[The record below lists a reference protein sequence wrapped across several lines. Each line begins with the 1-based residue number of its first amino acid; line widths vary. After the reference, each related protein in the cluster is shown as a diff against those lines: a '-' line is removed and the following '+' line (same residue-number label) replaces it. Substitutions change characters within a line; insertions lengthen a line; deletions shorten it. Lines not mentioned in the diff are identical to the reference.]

1 MRILTTF
8 TAIYYRHLQVIIGFI
23 LAIVLVSCVQT
34 NLLSKAISGSQI
46 IVSSSVEPNTFNPQL
61 MEQGVGI
68 LTYLYEGL
76 VRENGRGKIEPALAQ
91 SWKVSEDQKRIVFTL
106 RKRLK
111 WSDGKPLTAD
121 DVVFTYKD
129 IYTNSAIPSYAK
141 DFLQIGKNRS
151 FPTVKK
157 LDDLRVEFTLPE
169 PFAPFLRTTKLEILP
184 AHILR
189 SSITKKDSAGRPRF
203 LSTWGVDTPPNQI
216 ISNGAYKLESYIPGE
231 RITFRKNPYYWRKDA
246 HSYTQPYIDRIVQST
261 VSNNDTALIQFRS
274 GGLDFIDVNPNYFS
288 LLKREEK
295 QGKFTLYNGG
305 SQTGTTAM
313 MFNLNTGSRNGQPLI
328 DPIKSRWFNTVAFRQ
343 AVAFSINR
351 PRMINNLFTGVGAQQ
366 NSPIAF
372 QSPYYLSQEAGLPVY
387 EYNPQKA
394 KTLLLKAGFQYNNQ
408 GHLFD
413 VDGNQVRFT
422 LTANVG
428 NKVLQN
434 MAPLIQDD
442 LNQIGIQVDL
452 NLIAVGLVV
461 DKLTNRLD
469 WDCQIIDGFPM
480 TIEPNEA
487 VNIWSTVGNW
497 HFFNRQPQAGQKP
510 ITGQQVAAWEQK
522 IADLYIQGA
531 AASNEAKRQQIYGET
546 QQLSQKYLPFIYLV
560 NSLSMV
566 SVQNRIQGVK
576 HSALQ
581 GTFWNVYELKTSS
594 SNLEKPKLNV
604 RS

>member
-1 MRILTTF
+1 MRRLITF
-8 TAIYYRHLQVIIGFI
+8 TAIRRRQSPLLLGFI
-23 LAIVLVSCVQT
+23 LAFVLVSCVQT
-34 NLLSKAISGSQI
+34 NLLYKAVAGSQI
-46 IVSSSVEPNTFNPQL
+46 IVSSSIEPNTFNPQL

-76 VRENGRGKIEPALAQ
+76 IRENGRGEIEPALAR
-91 SWKVSEDQKRIVFTL
+91 SWEISEDQKQIIFTL
-106 RKRLK
+106 RKGLK
-111 WSDGKPLTAD
+111 WSDGEPLTAD

-129 IYTNSAIPSYAK
+129 IYTNIAIPSYAK
-141 DFLQIGKNRS
+141 DFLQIGKTRS

-157 LDDLRVEFTLPE
+157 LDNWRVEFTLPE
-169 PFAPFLRTTKLEILP
+169 PFAPFIRTTKLEILP

-189 SSITKKDSAGRPRF
+189 SSINTKDSAGRPLF
-203 LSTWGVDTPPNQI
+203 LSTWGTDTPPNQI

-246 HSYTQPYIDRIVQST
+246 QSHTQPYIDRIIQST

-274 GGLDFIDVNPNYFS
+274 GSLDFIDVNPNYFS

-295 QGKFTLYNGG
+295 QGEFTIYNGG

-313 MFNLNTGSRNGQPLI
+313 MFNLNTGRRNGKPLI

-343 AVAFSINR
+343 AVAHSINR
-351 PRMINNLFTGVGAQQ
+351 PRMLTNLFGGIGALQ
-366 NSPIAF
+366 NSPIAV
-372 QSPYYLSQEAGLPVY
+372 QSPYYLSQETGLPVY
-387 EYNPQKA
+387 DYNPQKSKA
-394 KTLLLKAGFQYNNQ
+394 LLLKAGFRYNNQ
-408 GHLFD
+408 GELFD
-413 VDGNQVRFT
+413 VDGNRVRFT

-434 MAPLIQDD
+434 MAPLIQND

-480 TIEPNEA
+480 TVEPNEA
-487 VNIWSTVGNW
+487 VNIWSTKGNW
-497 HFFNRQPQAGQKP
+497 HFFNRQPQAGQMP
-510 ITGQQVAAWEQK
+510 ITGQQVADWEQK
-522 IADLYIQGA
+522 IDDLYIQGA
-531 AASNEAKRQQIYGET
+531 AANEAQRQQIYAET
-546 QQLSQKYLPFIYLV
+546 QQLSQEYLPFIYLV

-566 SVQNRIQGVK
+566 SVRNRIQGVK

-581 GTFWNVYELKTSS
+581 GTFWNVYELKI
-594 SNLEKPKLNV
+594 
-604 RS
+604 

>member
-1 MRILTTF
+1 MRRLITF
-8 TAIYYRHLQVIIGFI
+8 TAIRRRRSPAIIGFI

-34 NLLSKAISGSQI
+34 NLLYKTVAGSQI
-46 IVSSSVEPNTFNPQL
+46 IVSSSIEPNTFNPQL

-76 VRENGRGKIEPALAQ
+76 IRENGRGKIEPALAR
-91 SWKVSEDQKRIVFTL
+91 SWNISEDQKQIIFTL
-106 RKRLK
+106 RKGLK
-111 WSDGKPLTAD
+111 WSDGEPLTAD

-129 IYTNSAIPSYAK
+129 IYTNPTIPSYAK
-141 DFLQIGKNRS
+141 DFLQIGKTRS
-151 FPTVKK
+151 FPTVRK
-157 LDDLRVEFTLPE
+157 LDNWRVEFTLPE

-189 SSITKKDSAGRPRF
+189 SSITTKDSAGRPLF
-203 LSTWGVDTPPNQI
+203 LSIWGTDTPPNQI
-216 ISNGAYKLESYIPGE
+216 VSNGAYKLESYAPGE
-231 RITFRKNPYYWRKDA
+231 RITFRKNPYYWRQDA
-246 HSYTQPYIDRIVQST
+246 QSHTQPYIDRIVQST

-274 GGLDFIDVNPNYFS
+274 GSLDFIDVNPNYFS

-295 QGKFTLYNGG
+295 QGEFTIYNGG

-313 MFNLNTGSRNGQPLI
+313 MFNLNTGRRNGQPLI
-328 DPIKSRWFNTVAFRQ
+328 DPIKSRWFNTVEFRQ
-343 AVAFSINR
+343 AVAHSINR
-351 PRMINNLFTGVGAQQ
+351 PRMLTNLFGGVGELQ
-366 NSPIAF
+366 NSPIAV
-372 QSPYYLSQEAGLPVY
+372 QSPYYLSPKAGLPIY
-387 EYNPQKA
+387 DHNPQKA
-394 KTLLLKAGFQYNNQ
+394 KALLVKAGFRYNNQ
-408 GHLFD
+408 GQLLD
-413 VDGNQVRFT
+413 VNGNRVRFT
-422 LTANVG
+422 LTANVA

-469 WDCQIIDGFPM
+469 WDCQILDGFPM

-510 ITGQQVAAWEQK
+510 ITGQQIADWEQK

-531 AASNEAKRQQIYGET
+531 ASNEAKRQQIYAET
-546 QQLSQKYLPFIYLV
+546 QQLSQEYLPFIYLV

-566 SVQNRIQGVK
+566 SVRNRIQGVK

-581 GTFWNVYELKTSS
+581 GTFWNVYELKT
-594 SNLEKPKLNV
+594 NT
-604 RS
+604 RSRTS

>member
-1 MRILTTF
+1 MRRLIKF
-8 TAIYYRHLQVIIGFI
+8 TAIRRRRSPAIIGFI

-34 NLLSKAISGSQI
+34 NLLYKAVAGSQI
-46 IVSSSVEPNTFNPQL
+46 IVSSSIEPNTFNPQL

-76 VRENGRGKIEPALAQ
+76 IRENGRGKIEPALAR
-91 SWKVSEDQKRIVFTL
+91 SWDISEDQKQIIFTL
-106 RKRLK
+106 RKGLK
-111 WSDGKPLTAD
+111 WSDGEPLTAD

-129 IYTNSAIPSYAK
+129 IYTNPAIPSYAK
-141 DFLQIGKNRS
+141 DFLQIGKTRS
-151 FPTVKK
+151 FPTVRK
-157 LDDLRVEFTLPE
+157 LDNWRVEFTLPE
-169 PFAPFLRTTKLEILP
+169 PFAPFIRTTKLEILP

-189 SSITKKDSAGRPRF
+189 SSITIKDSADRPLF
-203 LSTWGVDTPPNQI
+203 LSIWGTDTPPNQI
-216 ISNGAYKLESYIPGE
+216 ISNGAYKLESYVPGE
-231 RITFRKNPYYWRKDA
+231 RITFRKNPYYWRQDA
-246 HSYTQPYIDRIVQST
+246 QSHTQPYIDRIVQST

-274 GGLDFIDVNPNYFS
+274 GSLDFIDVNPNYFS

-295 QGKFTLYNGG
+295 QGEFTIYNGG

-313 MFNLNTGSRNGQPLI
+313 MFNLNTGRRNGQPLI
-328 DPIKSRWFNTVAFRQ
+328 DPIKSRWFNTVEFRQ
-343 AVAFSINR
+343 AVAHSINR
-351 PRMINNLFTGVGAQQ
+351 PRMLTNLFGGVGELQ
-366 NSPIAF
+366 NSPIAV
-372 QSPYYLSQEAGLPVY
+372 QSPYYLSPKAGLLIY
-387 EYNPQKA
+387 DYNPQKA
-394 KTLLLKAGFQYNNQ
+394 KALLVKAGFRYNNQ
-408 GHLFD
+408 GQLLD
-413 VDGNQVRFT
+413 INGNRVRFT
-422 LTANVG
+422 LTANVA

-510 ITGQQVAAWEQK
+510 ITGQQIADWEQK
-522 IADLYIQGA
+522 VADLYIQGA
-531 AASNEAKRQQIYGET
+531 AANEPQRRQIYAET
-546 QQLSQKYLPFIYLV
+546 QQLSQEYLPFIYLV

-566 SVQNRIQGVK
+566 SVRNRIQGVK

-581 GTFWNVYELKTSS
+581 GTFWNVYELKT
-594 SNLEKPKLNV
+594 NTVN
-604 RS
+604 

>member
-1 MRILTTF
+1 MRRLIKF
-8 TAIYYRHLQVIIGFI
+8 TAIRRRRWHSPPQASPAIIGFI
-23 LAIVLVSCVQT
+23 LAFVLVSCVQT
-34 NLLSKAISGSQI
+34 NLLYKAVAGSQI
-46 IVSSSVEPNTFNPQL
+46 IVSSSIEPNTFNPQL

-68 LTYLYEGL
+68 LTLLYEGL
-76 VRENGRGKIEPALAQ
+76 IRENGRGKIEPALAR
-91 SWKVSEDQKRIVFTL
+91 SWEISEDQKQIIFTL
-106 RKRLK
+106 RKGLK
-111 WSDGKPLTAD
+111 WSDGEALTAD

-129 IYTNSAIPSYAK
+129 IYTNPAIPSYAK
-141 DFLQIGKNRS
+141 DFLQIGKTRS

-157 LDDLRVEFTLPE
+157 LDTWRVEFTLPE
-169 PFAPFLRTTKLEILP
+169 PFAPFIRTTKLEILP

-189 SSITKKDSAGRPRF
+189 SSITTKDSAGRPLF
-203 LSTWGVDTPPNQI
+203 LSIWGTDTPPNQI
-216 ISNGAYKLESYIPGE
+216 VSNGAYKLESYVPGE
-231 RITFRKNPYYWRKDA
+231 RITFRKNPYYWRQDA
-246 HSYTQPYIDRIVQST
+246 QSHTQPYIDRIVQST

-274 GGLDFIDVNPNYFS
+274 GSLDFIDVNPNYFS

-295 QGKFTLYNGG
+295 QGEFTIYNGG

-313 MFNLNTGSRNGQPLI
+313 MFNLNTGRRNGQPLI

-343 AVAFSINR
+343 AVAHSINR
-351 PRMINNLFTGVGAQQ
+351 PRMLTNLFGGVGALQ
-366 NSPIAF
+366 NSPLAV

-387 EYNPQKA
+387 DHNTQKA
-394 KTLLLKAGFQYNNQ
+394 KALLVKAGFRYNNQ
-408 GHLFD
+408 GQLFD
-413 VDGNQVRFT
+413 INGNRVRFT

-442 LNQIGIQVDL
+442 LSQIGIQVDL

-469 WDCQIIDGFPM
+469 WDCQILDGFPM

-510 ITGQQVAAWEQK
+510 ITGQQISDWEQK
-522 IADLYIQGA
+522 IANLYIQGA
-531 AASNEAKRQQIYGET
+531 AANEPQRQQIYAET
-546 QQLSQKYLPFIYLV
+546 QQLSQEYLPFIYLV

-566 SVQNRIQGVK
+566 SVRNRIQGVK

-581 GTFWNVYELKTSS
+581 GTFWNVYELKT
-594 SNLEKPKLNV
+594 NTVNN
-604 RS
+604 